1 MPLVVT
7 SYASNRTCSLLTTNM
22 IRSSAELFCVVKMEI
37 SLFYWDTGSLA
48 VTTTNSVPQNMS
60 N

>member
-48 VTTTNSVPQNMS
+48 V
-60 N
+60 